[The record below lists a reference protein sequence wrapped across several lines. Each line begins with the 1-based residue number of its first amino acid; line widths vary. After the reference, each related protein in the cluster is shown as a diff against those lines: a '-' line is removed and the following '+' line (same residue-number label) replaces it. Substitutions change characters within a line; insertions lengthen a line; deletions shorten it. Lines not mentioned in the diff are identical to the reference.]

1 MPSESALRDG
11 NGSSFGLIE
20 TFRWEAGSGFVR
32 LERHLARL
40 AASSAVLGFVYPEAD
55 IRDRLAR
62 IRRDGALRV
71 RLELSATGTIDLAAQ
86 PFVPLP
92 ADTVWNVRIA
102 QTQIDSA
109 DTLLRHKTTRRGV
122 YDTARAEFSRDD
134 ADEVILLNEL
144 GEICEGTITT
154 IFAERDDGILVTPPL
169 SCGLLAGVLREELL
183 DQGSATEETLSPA
196 ELPKFH
202 QIYCGNSLRGLIPTK
217 LQMR

>member
-20 TFRWEAGSGFVR
+20 TFRWEPGSGFVR

-40 AASSAVLGFVYPEAD
+40 VASSAVLGFVYPEAD

-62 IRRDGALRV
+62 IRGNGALRV

-102 QTQIDSA
+102 QAQLDSTDTQ
-109 DTLLRHKTTRRGV
+109 LRHKTTRRGV
-122 YDTARAEFSRDD
+122 YDAARAEFSRDD

-169 SCGLLAGVLREELL
+169 SSGLLAGVLREELL
-183 DQGSATEETLSPA
+183 ASGKAVEKIVHHADLERYARL
-196 ELPKFH
+196 F
-202 QIYCGNSLRGLIPTK
+202 CGNSLRGLIPVS
-217 LQMR
+217 LR